1 MADIKGGYVAGT
13 ATITGTPNV
22 GFRMGTEGG
31 LKTLASATKGTFY
44 LTTDTHRLYIGND
57 DGSLSPVNQ
66 GVISVSDL
74 SSIQNAIPGQ
84 FYYIT
89 NGNILATWSG
99 GRWVQINPDT
109 AVSAVSNDVS
119 AATGGGASIVTTIT
133 QDGNKSGQ
141 IQSNAVTF
149 KGGNKV
155 SVSNSGSAINVATG
169 DYGLSTSGEQNA
181 VNIDLTY
188 KAPGATSS
196 TTAESLTLKSSGGL
210 KITQSGK
217 QITIDG
223 TSLVNNINNTDLK
236 SAAFQEN
243 DSSGF
248 TLILEKQNGA
258 QVTAELTPEITVG
271 KADSSK
277 KTVDFKSG
285 VASLDVYT
293 TAEVDKIINDTKL
306 NLNALVY
313 RGTVGTTGA
322 TVKELPQSNVQIG
335 DVYMSDGTASVKL
348 TATGSSVKYDAGTL
362 FIATGTETNGIIAA
376 NTVVWT
382 RVDNYNSNT
391 YVQVGLGEANK
402 ISFTNKTGQVEDFLG
417 SYKVVGAGDSNAN
430 DIIKTTQTLA
440 GTDSKE
446 KTITI
451 SHATSGFTS
460 TTTATAAD
468 GTSDDVLFAG
478 VALGTLTADKYGH
491 VKTVAEKAITV
502 PTEKFDKPANGITTS
517 TVAVSESNGVY
528 TATTSD
534 TLTLVVGNREIDSIT
549 MKNQVKSGSLKIE
562 GNSTSAME
570 INLVWGTF

>member
-13 ATITGTPNV
+13 PTITGTPNV
-22 GFRMGTEGG
+22 GFRMGTESG

-66 GVISVSDL
+66 GVITVSDL
-74 SSIQNAIPGQ
+74 SSISNAIPGQ

-109 AVSAVSNDVS
+109 AVTAVSNDVD
-119 AATGGGASIVTTIT
+119 AVTGGASIVTTIT
-133 QDGNKSGQ
+133 QEGNKSGQ
-141 IQSNAVTF
+141 IQSEAVTF

-155 SVSNSGSAINVATG
+155 SVSNSGKAISVATG

-181 VNIDLTY
+181 VNVDLTY
-188 KAPGATSS
+188 KAPGATSA
-196 TTAESLTLKSSGGL
+196 TTAESVILKSSGGL

-217 QITIDG
+217 EITFDG
-223 TSLVNNINNTDLK
+223 TDLVNNINGTDLK
-236 SAAFQEN
+236 DTGTFQE
-243 DSSGF
+243 DASGF
-248 TLILEKQNGA
+248 TLILEKQTGA
-258 QVTAELTPEITVG
+258 QITAKFTPEITVG
-271 KADSSK
+271 KDASEK
-277 KTVDFKSG
+277 KTVDFKNG
-285 VASLDVYT
+285 VATLDVYT
-293 TAEVDKIINDTKL
+293 AAEVDKIINDTKL
-306 NLNALVY
+306 DLNALVY

-348 TATGSSVKYDAGTL
+348 TATGTAVKYDAGTL
-362 FIATGTETNGIIAA
+362 FIATGTETNGVIAA
-376 NTVVWT
+376 NAVTWT

-391 YVQVGLGEANK
+391 VVEVGLGEANK
-402 ISFTNKTGQVEDFLG
+402 ISFTNKTGQVEEFLG
-417 SYKVVGAGDSNAN
+417 SYKVIGAGDNNTN
-430 DIIKTTQTLA
+430 DIIKTTQNLA
-440 GTDSKE
+440 GTDNKE

-502 PTEKFDKPANGITTS
+502 PTEKFDKPADGTTTS
-517 TVAVSESNGVY
+517 TVTVTESSGVY

-562 GNSTSAME
+562 GNSTSTME

>member
-1 MADIKGGYVAGT
+1 
-13 ATITGTPNV
+13 
-22 GFRMGTEGG
+22 
-31 LKTLASATKGTFY
+31 
-44 LTTDTHRLYIGND
+44 
-57 DGSLSPVNQ
+57 
-66 GVISVSDL
+66 L
-74 SSIQNAIPGQ
+74 SSISNAIPGQ

-109 AVSAVSNDVS
+109 AVTAVSNDVD
-119 AATGGGASIVTTIT
+119 AVTGGASIVTTIT
-133 QDGNKSGQ
+133 QEGNKSGQ
-141 IQSNAVTF
+141 IQSEAVTF

-155 SVSNSGSAINVATG
+155 SVSNSGKAISVATG

-181 VNIDLTY
+181 VNVDLTY
-188 KAPGATSS
+188 KAPGATSA
-196 TTAESLTLKSSGGL
+196 TTAESVILKSSGGL

-217 QITIDG
+217 EITFDG
-223 TSLVNNINNTDLK
+223 TDLVNNINGTDLK
-236 SAAFQEN
+236 DTGTFQE
-243 DSSGF
+243 DDSGF
-248 TLILEKQNGA
+248 TLILEKQTGA
-258 QVTAELTPEITVG
+258 QITAKFAPKITVG
-271 KADSSK
+271 KDASEK
-277 KTVDFKSG
+277 KTVDFKNG
-285 VASLDVYT
+285 VATLDVYT
-293 TAEVDKIINDTKL
+293 AAEVDKIINDTKL
-306 NLNALVY
+306 DLNALVY

-348 TATGSSVKYDAGTL
+348 TATGTAVKYDAGTL
-362 FIATGTETNGIIAA
+362 FIATGTETNGVIAA
-376 NTVVWT
+376 NAVTWT

-391 YVQVGLGEANK
+391 VVEVGLGEDNK
-402 ISFTNKTGQVEDFLG
+402 ISFTNKTGQVEEFLG
-417 SYKVVGAGDSNAN
+417 SYKVIGAGDNNTN

-440 GTDSKE
+440 GTDNKE

-502 PTEKFDKPANGITTS
+502 PTEKFDKPADGTTTS
-517 TVAVSESNGVY
+517 TVTVTESSGVY

-562 GNSTSAME
+562 GNSTSTME

>member
-13 ATITGTPNV
+13 PTITGTPNV
-22 GFRMGTEGG
+22 GFRMGTESG

-66 GVISVSDL
+66 GVITVSDL
-74 SSIQNAIPGQ
+74 SSISNAIPGQ

-109 AVSAVSNDVS
+109 AVTAVSNDVD
-119 AATGGGASIVTTIT
+119 AVTGGASIVTTIT
-133 QDGNKSGQ
+133 QEGNKSGQ
-141 IQSNAVTF
+141 IQSEAVTF

-155 SVSNSGSAINVATG
+155 SVSNSGKAISVATG

-181 VNIDLTY
+181 VNVDLTY
-188 KAPGATSS
+188 KAPGATSA
-196 TTAESLTLKSSGGL
+196 TTAESVTLKSSGGL

-217 QITIDG
+217 EITFDG
-223 TSLVNNINNTDLK
+223 TDLVNNINGTDLK
-236 SAAFQEN
+236 DTGTFQE
-243 DSSGF
+243 DASGF
-248 TLILEKQNGA
+248 TLILEKQTGA
-258 QVTAELTPEITVG
+258 QVTAKFTPEITVG
-271 KADSSK
+271 KDASEK
-277 KTVDFKSG
+277 KTVDFKNG
-285 VASLDVYT
+285 VATLDVYT
-293 TAEVDKIINDTKL
+293 AAEVDKIINDTKL
-306 NLNALVY
+306 DLNALVY

-348 TATGSSVKYDAGTL
+348 TATGTAVKYDAGTL
-362 FIATGTETNGIIAA
+362 FIATGTETNGVIAA
-376 NTVVWT
+376 NAVTWT

-391 YVQVGLGEANK
+391 VVEVGLGEANK
-402 ISFTNKTGQVEDFLG
+402 ISFTNKTGQVEEFLG
-417 SYKVVGAGDSNAN
+417 SYKVIGAGDNNTN
-430 DIIKTTQTLA
+430 DIIKTTQTLD
-440 GTDSKE
+440 GTDNKE

-502 PTEKFDKPANGITTS
+502 PTEKFDKPADGTTTS
-517 TVAVSESNGVY
+517 TVTVTESSGVY

-562 GNSTSAME
+562 GNSTSTME

>member
-13 ATITGTPNV
+13 PTITGTPNV

-66 GVISVSDL
+66 GVITVSDL
-74 SSIQNAIPGQ
+74 SSISNAIPGQ

-109 AVSAVSNDVS
+109 AVTAVSNDVD
-119 AATGGGASIVTTIT
+119 AVTGGASIVTTIT
-133 QDGNKSGQ
+133 QEGNKSGQ
-141 IQSNAVTF
+141 IQSEAVTF

-155 SVSNSGSAINVATG
+155 SVSNSGKAISVATG

-181 VNIDLTY
+181 VNVDLTY
-188 KAPGATSS
+188 KAPGATSA
-196 TTAESLTLKSSGGL
+196 TTAESVTLKSSGGL

-217 QITIDG
+217 EITFDG
-223 TSLVNNINNTDLK
+223 TDLVNDINGTDLK
-236 SAAFQEN
+236 DTGTFQE
-243 DSSGF
+243 DASGF
-248 TLILEKQNGA
+248 TLILEKQTGA
-258 QVTAELTPEITVG
+258 QITAKFTPEITVG
-271 KADSSK
+271 KDASEK
-277 KTVDFKSG
+277 KTVDFKNG
-285 VASLDVYT
+285 VATLDVYT
-293 TAEVDKIINDTKL
+293 AAEVDKIINDTKL
-306 NLNALVY
+306 DLNALVY

-348 TATGSSVKYDAGTL
+348 TATGTAVKYDAGTL
-362 FIATGTETNGIIAA
+362 FIATGTETNGVIAA
-376 NTVVWT
+376 NAVTWT

-391 YVQVGLGEANK
+391 IVEVGLGEANK
-402 ISFTNKTGQVEDFLG
+402 ISFTNKTGQVEEFLG
-417 SYKVVGAGDSNAN
+417 SYKVIGAGDNNTN

-440 GTDSKE
+440 GTDNKE

-502 PTEKFDKPANGITTS
+502 PTEKFDKPADGTTTS
-517 TVAVSESNGVY
+517 TVTVTESSGVY

-562 GNSTSAME
+562 GNSTSTME